1 MTIFF
6 SYFSDFWTEYQV
18 PVIECIHVHDVLVIV
33 QILKNMEFISSEL
46 TALSHFPGISHVRS
60 VGTSF
65 DAVIS
70 PAYIID

>member
-1 MTIFF
+1 M
-6 SYFSDFWTEYQV
+6 
-18 PVIECIHVHDVLVIV
+18 HVLVIV

-46 TALSHFPGISHVRS
+46 TALSHFPEISHVRS